1 MVSLSKYRRRFEIIA
16 DVLNAAGKGGKKTK
30 IMYFANLSYL
40 LLQKYLNETL
50 HAGFLR
56 FNNDGYEV
64 TEKGLIFL
72 ERYGEFSSR
81 YVKAQK
87 KFEALKFE
95 MEALERMC
103 QPLNR
108 SGTRTVAGRRRQVKK
123 VC

>member
-1 MVSLSKYRRRFEIIA
+1 MSKYRRKFDIIA

-40 LLQKYLNETL
+40 LLQKYLNETI

-72 ERYGEFSSR
+72 ERYGEFSSK
-81 YVKAQK
+81 YSEAQK
-87 KFEALKFE
+87 KFEALRFE

-103 QPLNR
+103 SPA
-108 SGTRTVAGRRRQVKK
+108 RTGRGRLKNGRRKK
-123 VC
+123 VAVLS

>member
-1 MVSLSKYRRRFEIIA
+1 VVSLSKYRRRFDIIA

-40 LLQKYLNETL
+40 LLQKYLSETI
-50 HAGFLR
+50 HVGFLR

-72 ERYGEFSSR
+72 EKYQEFSSK
-81 YVKAQK
+81 YLKAQK

-103 QPLNR
+103 SPEEARRGKLKN
-108 SGTRTVAGRRRQVKK
+108 GRRKRLAVLS
-123 VC
+123 